1 MAALLL
7 KGVSIASIDGVLFD
21 KDGTLSHSEPN
32 LLKLAEQRIKTAVD
46 LWSATGDAS
55 QSRCLE
61 ETLRKAFGM
70 HQSTLHPGGT
80 LAVAARK
87 DNILSTATVFCL
99 FGLTWTEA
107 LNLAHNCFEGVDQ
120 EFGCSRQPSPLLP
133 DAGKV
138 LQRFQDGGL
147 LNAVI
152 SNDTSRGIK
161 DFLDHHQLSSRIAS
175 IWSADDIPRKPDPKA
190 VDQLCRRLGFAPQR
204 CALVGDAETDLQMA
218 IDADIGCVIGYTG
231 GWSLPPD
238 LPSAEHLL
246 DHWSDLELDSDT

>member
-7 KGVSIASIDGVLFD
+7 KGVPIASIDGVLFD
-21 KDGTLSHSEPN
+21 KDGTLSHSEPY
-32 LLKLAEQRIKTAVD
+32 LIELAERRIQTGLD
-46 LWSATGDAS
+46 LWSATGDPS
-55 QSRCLE
+55 QSRRLE

-70 HQSTLHPGGT
+70 DQCTLHPGGT
-80 LAVAARK
+80 LAVAARE

-107 LNLAHNCFEGVDQ
+107 LKLAHDCFAEVDQ
-120 EFGCSRQPSPLLP
+120 HIGCSLPPSPLLP

-138 LQRFQDGGL
+138 LQLFQNSGL

-152 SNDTSRGIK
+152 SNDTTRGVRR
-161 DFLDHHQLSSRIAS
+161 FLEHHQLSSRIVS
-175 IWSADDIPRKPDPKA
+175 IWSADDIPRKPDPRA
-190 VDQLCRRLGFAPQR
+190 VAQLCGRLGISPRR

-218 IDADIGCVIGYTG
+218 IEAGIGCVIGYTG

>member
-7 KGVSIASIDGVLFD
+7 KGVPIASIEGVLFD

-32 LLKLAEQRIKTAVD
+32 LLELAERRIKRGVD
-46 LWSATGDAS
+46 LWSVNRDAS
-55 QSRCLE
+55 QSRRLE
-61 ETLRKAFGM
+61 DTLGKAFGM
-70 HQSTLHPGGT
+70 QESTLHPGGT
-80 LAVAARK
+80 LAVAARE

-107 LNLAHNCFEGVDQ
+107 LNLAHNCFEQVDQ
-120 EFGCSRQPSPLLP
+120 EFGCSRPPSPLLP

-152 SNDTSRGIK
+152 SNDTSRGIRH
-161 DFLDHHQLSSRIAS
+161 FLEHHQLSSQIAS
-175 IWSADDIPRKPDPKA
+175 IWSADDNPRKPDPKA
-190 VDQLCRRLGFAPQR
+190 VDQLCDRLGISPRR

-231 GWSLPPD
+231 GWSLPPE

-246 DHWSDLELDSDT
+246 KRWSDLELDSDT